1 MKFLYLIMIMIFM
14 FGCSEQTDVSK
25 KALDKDEYD
34 ILYTIGVEVS
44 QQVKVLGLNA
54 AELQAVQSGFSDN
67 ILENQL
73 QVDTSQ
79 HRQKLQE
86 WGSKRIEAAAMRY
99 SKQGEEYV
107 KKFLEDPS
115 IKKTVSGALIKDIS
129 AGTGKQPTGSSRVK
143 IHYHGTLVD
152 GTVFD
157 SSKDRKEPGEFALG
171 GLIKC
176 WGEGIPQ
183 MKVGGTARLVCPP
196 ETAYG
201 ENGSPPVI
209 PPNSTLIFDVELLEI
224 LDES

>member
-1 MKFLYLIMIMIFM
+1 MKFLYLIMIMTFM

-44 QQVKVLGLNA
+44 QQVKVLGLTA

-73 QVDTSQ
+73 QVDISQ

-129 AGTGKQPTGSSRVK
+129 AGFSLSFYRGRLRWLNRLGMTVRDIEDGYRSDVTYKSHLQF
-143 IHYHGTLVD
+143 HY
-152 GTVFD
+152 
-157 SSKDRKEPGEFALG
+157 
-171 GLIKC
+171 
-176 WGEGIPQ
+176 
-183 MKVGGTARLVCPP
+183 
-196 ETAYG
+196 
-201 ENGSPPVI
+201 
-209 PPNSTLIFDVELLEI
+209 
-224 LDES
+224 